1 MIVLGPMD
9 ADLNGAPPYWRNGN
23 WRPNT
28 PPILSTPCAFTTC
41 PFDKCDLVFE
51 YDARLQKQPMP
62 EDQGWTQK
70 GDTGAFWQH
79 EPERGALRFSIPED
93 VTSFWS
99 VDAVIELPPIR
110 AVGYGLFLVESGK
123 LDSKVGGLEFVTQ
136 ASPKEGRQRGMRGSW
151 TDGWT
156 YRRLDNGAPIPMVQP
171 TAVQSLSDVWHRLA
185 LDAELTGPNVK
196 GDDIED
202 DDGGMTIGSL
212 DGILNNDPRHLF
224 GYGGNAKSEALAQF
238 GKIDPKA
245 NGTVDGWIR
254 NYCASYPGRFMRAGF
269 RAVAL
274 GKTTVLR
281 FVFCAEIDPK
291 AEPGTAA
298 FLVRYA
304 SPSLGL
310 NATSLPSVDAPLAIG
325 DFEAGKIVELRVEL
339 EQLVSG
345 EELWFTIERDWRNEE
360 DRLRSTPHLLM
371 VIVEQ
376 AGR

>member
-1 MIVLGPMD
+1 M
-9 ADLNGAPPYWRNGN
+9 
-23 WRPNT
+23 
-28 PPILSTPCAFTTC
+28 
-41 PFDKCDLVFE
+41 
-51 YDARLQKQPMP
+51 
-62 EDQGWTQK
+62 
-70 GDTGAFWQH
+70 
-79 EPERGALRFSIPED
+79 LRR
-93 VTSFWS
+93 VGS
-99 VDAVIELPPIR
+99 VA
-110 AVGYGLFLVESGK
+110 
-123 LDSKVGGLEFVTQ
+123 TQ

-245 NGTVDGWIR
+245 NGSVDGWIR